1 MKKRRILA
9 LVSSLAV
16 FGAVLLTGCHQD
28 AAIDRDKAIT
38 TDQARQIAL
47 QHAGVQADTVVVKDR
62 DIDFDNG
69 KVVYEVDFIADGIEY
84 DYDVDAQ
91 TGNILKAEKER
102 DDDHISVDAPTP
114 TESKPQQSSYISKDK
129 ARQIALQHAGIS
141 ADSVVYEKTELD
153 RDDGRVVYVIEFYKN
168 HIEYEYEIDAQ
179 SGKVLDYDIDRD

>member
-102 DDDHISVDAPTP
+102 DDDQKTAVSPKP